1 MLSAG
6 TIRPGERRKLFT
18 WRLDECVN
26 DRWGCIKSRALP
38 PGTYT
43 IKGRF
48 KPKAAGAPALAETT
62 FTIVAA

>member
-1 MLSAG
+1 M
-6 TIRPGERRKLFT
+6 K
-18 WRLDECVN
+18 

-48 KPKAAGAPALAETT
+48 KPSRRSTALAETT